1 MKKQNKIYD
10 CLIIGAGPAG
20 LSAAIYLKRA
30 NVDVAV
36 LEMGPIGGKTNY
48 ISIVNNYLGLNNSF
62 GPDLAMKFYEHAQAN
77 KIEFI
82 ADEVTTVTKS
92 KDLFVIISQDD
103 ETYYAKSV
111 IVASGS
117 LEKKLDLPKADIFEH
132 KGISYCA
139 ICDGPLY
146 KNKDVAVIGGGGSA
160 LEEALYLSRIVNKVY
175 LIHRRDEF
183 RADEGIVNEV
193 KKQKNIEILYSS
205 LVTTLFG
212 ENKLEAIEINGKN
225 RIDVSALFPY
235 IGLIPNTNF
244 LKFDNLC
251 NKDGYILINN
261 NGETIVEGLF
271 AAGDVAN
278 GPMKQIVTASA
289 DGAIASKR
297 VLNYLQN
304 KK

>member
-1 MKKQNKIYD
+1 MKRQNKIYD

-30 NVDVAV
+30 SVDVAV

-92 KDLFVIISQDD
+92 KDLFVITSQDD
-103 ETYYAKSV
+103 EIYYAKSI

-132 KGISYCA
+132 KGVSYCA

-146 KNKDVAVIGGGGSA
+146 KNKDVAVIGGGNSA

-193 KKQKNIEILYSS
+193 KKQKNIEVLYSS
-205 LVTTLFG
+205 LVTALFG
-212 ENKLEAIEINGKN
+212 DTKLEAIEINGKN

-235 IGLIPNTNF
+235 IGSVSYTHLRAH
-244 LKFDNLC
+244 
-251 NKDGYILINN
+251 
-261 NGETIVEGLF
+261 ET
-271 AAGDVAN
+271 
-278 GPMKQIVTASA
+278 
-289 DGAIASKR
+289 
-297 VLNYLQN
+297 
-304 KK
+304 

>member
-92 KDLFVIISQDD
+92 KDLFVITSQDD

-146 KNKDVAVIGGGGSA
+146 KNKDVAVIGGGNSA

-175 LIHRRDEF
+175 LIHRRTEF

-205 LVTTLFG
+205 LVTALFG
-212 ENKLEAIEINGKN
+212 DTKLEAIEINDKN

-235 IGLIPNTNF
+235 IGLIPNTKF

-289 DGAIASKR
+289 DGAIASKG

>member
-1 MKKQNKIYD
+1 MKRQNKIYD

-30 NVDVAV
+30 SVDVAV

-92 KDLFVIISQDD
+92 KDLFVITSQDD
-103 ETYYAKSV
+103 EIYYAKSI

-132 KGISYCA
+132 KGVSYCA

-146 KNKDVAVIGGGGSA
+146 KNKDVAVIGGGNSA

-193 KKQKNIEILYSS
+193 KKQKNIEVLYSS
-205 LVTTLFG
+205 LVTALFG
-212 ENKLEAIEINGKN
+212 DTKLEAIEINGKN

-244 LKFDNLC
+244 LKFYNLC

-289 DGAIASKR
+289 DGAIASKG

>member
-10 CLIIGAGPAG
+10 CLVIGAGPAG

-92 KDLFVIISQDD
+92 KDLFVIKSQDD
-103 ETYYAKSV
+103 AYYAKSV

-146 KNKDVAVIGGGGSA
+146 KNKDVAVIGGGNSA

-175 LIHRRDEF
+175 LIHRRTEF

-205 LVTTLFG
+205 LVTALFG
-212 ENKLEAIEINGKN
+212 DTKLEAIEINGKN
-225 RIDVSALFPY
+225 RIEVSALFPY

-278 GPMKQIVTASA
+278 GQMKQIVTASA
-289 DGAIASKR
+289 DGAIASKG

>member
-48 ISIVNNYLGLNNSF
+48 ISIINNYLGLNNSF

-82 ADEVTTVTKS
+82 ADEVTIVTKS
-92 KDLFVIISQDD
+92 KDLFVITSQND

-146 KNKDVAVIGGGGSA
+146 KNKDVAVIGGGNSA

-175 LIHRRDEF
+175 LIHRRNEF

-205 LVTTLFG
+205 LVTALFG
-212 ENKLEAIEINGKN
+212 DTKLEAIEINGKN

-235 IGLIPNTNF
+235 IGSIPNTNF
-244 LKFDNLC
+244 LMFDNLC

-289 DGAIASKR
+289 DGAIASKG

>member
-10 CLIIGAGPAG
+10 CLVIGAGPAG

-92 KDLFVIISQDD
+92 KDLFVIKSQDD
-103 ETYYAKSV
+103 AYYAKSV

-146 KNKDVAVIGGGGSA
+146 KNKDVAVIGGGNSA

-175 LIHRRDEF
+175 LIHRRTEF

-205 LVTTLFG
+205 LVTALFG
-212 ENKLEAIEINGKN
+212 DTKLEAIEINGKN

-278 GPMKQIVTASA
+278 GQMKQIVTASA
-289 DGAIASKR
+289 DGAIASKG